1 MFFRWSDR
9 ALIVDA
15 PAKLNLFLRI
25 VRKRPDGFHDI
36 DTVMSTINLFDTL
49 EFSASNDN
57 AIRLTVEL
65 AVSPMTG
72 VSVDT
77 IPTDPENLVVRA
89 AELLRLHTGATPGA
103 DVRLIKRIP
112 SAAGMGGGSSDA
124 AAALLG
130 LNALWGLGLSTGEL
144 VGLAAQLGSD
154 VAFFLGGS
162 TTARCTGRGEIL
174 EPLNLPEF
182 LHFVVAKPQAGLST
196 PLVYKHCRPDTEGLS
211 PEGLIAAWSRGAVA
225 EAARCLHNGLQ
236 APAESLSEAIRG
248 LREVFDRLP
257 VLGHQLSGSGTAY
270 FGVCHNRGQA
280 LQIAGRLRSAGY
292 PWVFV
297 TRSCT

>member
-36 DTVMSTINLFDTL
+36 DTVMSAIDLYDTL
-49 EFSASNDN
+49 EFTTGEEDGL
-57 AIRLTVEL
+57 RLSVDL
-65 AVSPMTG
+65 AVSPVTG
-72 VSVDT
+72 VTVDT
-77 IPTDPENLVVRA
+77 IPTGAENLVIRA
-89 AELLRLHTGATPGA
+89 AELLRQRTGNISGA
-103 DVRLIKRIP
+103 HIRLIKRIP

-130 LNALWGLGLSTGEL
+130 LNELWRLQLTRAEL
-144 VGLAAQLGSD
+144 VELAAQLGSD

-174 EPLNLPEF
+174 EPLNLPES
-182 LHFVVAKPQAGLST
+182 LHFVVAKPSAGLST
-196 PLVYKHCRPDTEGLS
+196 PLVYKHCRPDVEGFS
-211 PEGLIAAWSRGAVA
+211 PEGLIENWSRGSIA

-236 APAESLSEAIRG
+236 APAESLSEAVRG
-248 LREVFDRLP
+248 LREAFDRLP

-270 FGVCHNRGQA
+270 FGICHNRGQA